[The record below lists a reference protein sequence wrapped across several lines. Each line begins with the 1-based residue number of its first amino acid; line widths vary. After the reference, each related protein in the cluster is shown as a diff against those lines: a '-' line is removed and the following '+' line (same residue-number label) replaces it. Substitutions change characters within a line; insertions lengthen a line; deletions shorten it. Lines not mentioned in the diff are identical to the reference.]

1 MCEDW
6 DAPRGI
12 LEVQEALLN
21 FAAVQ
26 GALWRMDP
34 TPHIL
39 QRVLL
44 TYNYGAGHGD
54 EEKRTR
60 YKLNGI

>member
-1 MCEDW
+1 MQAMCEDW

-12 LEVQEALLN
+12 LEIQEALLN

-26 GALWRMDP
+26 GALWKMDP
-34 TPHIL
+34 TPL
-39 QRVLL
+39 VLLRVLL

-60 YKLNGI
+60 

>member
-21 FAAVQ
+21 YAAVQ

-34 TPHIL
+34 TPLVL
-39 QRVLL
+39 QRVLH

-54 EEKRTR
+54 EDKRTR
-60 YKLNGI
+60 

>member
-1 MCEDW
+1 
-6 DAPRGI
+6 
-12 LEVQEALLN
+12 LLN

-26 GALWRMDP
+26 GALWKMDP
-34 TPHIL
+34 TPLVL

-60 YKLNGI
+60 

>member
-1 MCEDW
+1 MAEDW

-21 FAAVQ
+21 FGAVQ

-34 TPHIL
+34 TPQVL
-39 QRVLL
+39 MRVLH
-44 TYNYGAGHGD
+44 TYNFGSGHGD

-60 YKLNGI
+60 